1 MRGDL
6 PGAVEGPKLLS
17 HSSSKVGIQYL
28 LHPIAQR
35 HASITRRCGEAMGR
49 SSIVGSNVSSYPIRN
64 RHVTKMAW
72 PNWNS
77 WKTPNEVFENL
88 RFVPP
93 VYGISSPCC
102 LLSESHLCCMW
113 STFHLQAWQAFPEL
127 KTYQPYPLYTRA
139 LSKLCQKLQKIPSS
153 SSGIH
158 NPLLLIFIYND
169 TKAGHLFWQP
179 GQFGVHWNLALLVSS
194 PCVSDLLQSIHRTGP
209 GALEDTWRTE
219 DPNRLHRLQRPH
231 QYTLACS

>member
-72 PNWNS
+72 PN
-77 WKTPNEVFENL
+77 
-88 RFVPP
+88 
-93 VYGISSPCC
+93 
-102 LLSESHLCCMW
+102 
-113 STFHLQAWQAFPEL
+113 
-127 KTYQPYPLYTRA
+127 
-139 LSKLCQKLQKIPSS
+139 
-153 SSGIH
+153 
-158 NPLLLIFIYND
+158 
-169 TKAGHLFWQP
+169 
-179 GQFGVHWNLALLVSS
+179 
-194 PCVSDLLQSIHRTGP
+194 
-209 GALEDTWRTE
+209 
-219 DPNRLHRLQRPH
+219 
-231 QYTLACS
+231 